1 MDAPD
6 AAPLSVSVRTDRLP
20 ADVPLSVSVW
30 TDRLPA
36 DAALSVSLWTDR
48 LPDAAPLSV
57 SVWTDRLPADAALSL
72 TLPAAAARLTLR
84 QLLLCRLFPPDAA
97 GRAPVTARLNRR
109 ANPDLPAIYSALLTV
124 AEQWRSGLCRLALY
138 TGRGWGRPAHPDD
151 PVAAHL
157 RPPPLRQPSP
167 GPNNAGLILTVR
179 PNYRPLD
186 WAVTQGYAADRE
198 LLLDWLQSCALLYF
212 VDKHGCAPPSP
223 ADLAPS
229 DPCRPVIAGLYRRR
243 CLRSV
248 AGGPSEIAPAGRRL
262 IGALLSETEAL
273 IDNFDIFKDARWDAD
288 ASAAD
293 FDSGHGADL
302 RVAAMLAEGIDPVRA
317 VFLLRLYDGT
327 LDPYT
332 GCWQRLVGD
341 PACFDRLLEPVL
353 NRVAPPPPDATLAA
367 IIEDGYALL
376 DARAAAAADCRA
388 QDEILRRL
396 RRQ

>member
-6 AAPLSVSVRTDRLP
+6 AAPRSVSVRTDRLP
-20 ADVPLSVSVW
+20 ADAPRSVSVW

-36 DAALSVSLWTDR
+36 AAPLSVPIWTDR
-48 LPDAAPLSV
+48 LPADAPLSV
-57 SVWTDRLPADAALSL
+57 SVWTDRLPADAVLSL

-84 QLLLCRLFPPDAA
+84 QLLLCRLFPPAAA
-97 GRAPVTARLNRR
+97 GRAIVTAQLNRR

-124 AEQWRSGLCRLALY
+124 AEQWRSGLSRLALY
-138 TGRGWGRPAHPDD
+138 TGPGWGRPAHPDD

-157 RPPPLRQPSP
+157 RPPSLRQPSADRSS
-167 GPNNAGLILTVR
+167 GSLILTVR
-179 PNYRPLD
+179 PDYRPLD
-186 WAVTQGYAADRE
+186 WAVAQGYAADRE
-198 LLLDWLQSCALLYF
+198 QLLDWLQSCALLYF

-223 ADLAPS
+223 ADLPPS
-229 DPCRPVIAGLYRRR
+229 DPCHPVIAGLYRRR
-243 CLRSV
+243 CLRSA
-248 AGGPSEIAPAGRRL
+248 AGGPPEIAPAGRRL

-293 FDSGHGADL
+293 FDSGQGADL

-327 LDPYT
+327 LDPYA
-332 GCWQRLVGD
+332 GCWRQLVGD

-353 NRVAPPPPDATLAA
+353 NRVAPPPPDSTLAA

-396 RRQ
+396 RPQ